1 MLLYRAIRKLR
12 LHELFY
18 RTMRPFYTQKVSVTD
33 VAVYDAERRLQ
44 ALHPDGGQ
52 SCLCQNVQEN
62 PFSYD
67 LQIVIPVYNMAQYIA
82 ECLESVLNQQTRY
95 RFVLTVVNDG
105 STDDTPGILQRY
117 AGYPNV
123 VIINQ
128 ENRGFSGARNT
139 ALAHLVGRYI
149 TFVDAD
155 DRLPSG
161 AIEALMSAAERTQAD
176 IVEGGYS
183 RFTGNTTTYTYQHE
197 ADEKAHWSVLYGYPV
212 GKVYRASLFADVQ
225 FPLGYWFED
234 TICTYILYPRC
245 SRVAT
250 IGDVVYEYRINEGGI
265 SFASQ
270 GDIRTL
276 DALWVT
282 RQVLADSQRCNI
294 AITPALYDGFLV
306 DLRVNYT
313 RFVTLA
319 DETLHRDAFIVSCEL
334 MKRYFSGLRTNN
346 PILKPLEQALF
357 EADYGA
363 YRLYGRCYLCV

>member
-1 MLLYRAIRKLR
+1 MLLYRAIRKLK
-12 LHELFY
+12 LHDLFY
-18 RTMRPFYTQKVSVTD
+18 HTMRPFYTQKVSTTD
-33 VAVYDAERRLQ
+33 IAVYEAERRLQ
-44 ALHPDGGQ
+44 ALHPDGGK
-52 SCLCQNVQEN
+52 SCLCQNVLEESF
-62 PFSYD
+62 PYD
-67 LQIVIPVYNMAQYIA
+67 LQVVIPVYNMAQYIE
-82 ECLESVLNQQTRY
+82 ECLESVLNQQTHY
-95 RFVLTVVNDG
+95 RFVVTVVNDG
-105 STDDTPGILQRY
+105 STDDTPDILQRY
-117 AGYPNV
+117 ADHPNV
-123 VIINQ
+123 MLINQ
-128 ENRGFSGARNT
+128 ENRGFSGARNA
-139 ALAHLVGRYI
+139 ALAHLIGRYI

-161 AIEALMSAAERTQAD
+161 AIEALMSAAERTQAN
-176 IVEGGYS
+176 IVEGGY
-183 RFTGNTTTYTYQHE
+183 RRYVGNTTTYTYRHK
-197 ADEKAHWSVLYGYPV
+197 ADEEAHWNVLYGYPV

-245 SRVAT
+245 SRVVT
-250 IGDVVYEYRINEGGI
+250 ICDVVYEYRINEGGI

-319 DETLHRDAFIVSCEL
+319 DETLHRDVFIVSCEL
-334 MKRYFSGLRTNN
+334 MKLYFSGLRTNN
-346 PILKPLEQALF
+346 PILKPLEQALL

-363 YRLYGRCYLCV
+363 YRFYGRCYLCV